1 MEEFIIDIPTWDN
14 GNWTTTTFNSVE
26 EFKEY
31 ILSIFKLPGQYRF
44 NKDLLAAA
52 KEEAFKFEKQDYYC
66 SKPFMSKDY
75 VDYWDFQKNKCRK
88 GLIVKSGKE
97 SWFLTRDY
105 YMWLNFL
112 PIFDKEKT
120 KFGFAKL
127 RDAQYH
133 MALYELLAELHY
145 KHAAILKKRQI
156 ASEQPHSEP
165 VLGEH
170 GWATMGDI
178 QPGDKLW
185 NPDGTLTTVL
195 HKSNNGLSDV
205 YEFKFGDGRT
215 TRCGIEHNWE
225 VYDKA
230 AKKTKVL
237 NTKQLL
243 EIGIFQTPVKGIKK
257 VYNNYRFAIKL
268 CKPLPLLNS
277 PVPVDP
283 YTLGALLG
291 DGHINNKSIY
301 ISGEDEEVFKN
312 ISKSLGSDY
321 ILKTTGYLKKS
332 ITYLNRF
339 THDGKEYKN
348 SKFGVNPLLR
358 ECLALGLGKSGKNTK
373 FIPDVYK
380 TASIEDRIALVQ
392 GLMDT
397 DGYVNDQGNDIHF
410 TNVNKRLIHDFT
422 EVVRSLG
429 IKAKVDVKQNEH
441 GSFYRVRISGNINF
455 ELFRLTRKKERFKK
469 RKSKNTFDKVPLM
482 SITKLDYQEDS
493 SCIVVDNPNHLY
505 ITRDYIVTHNSYF
518 HAGKLIN
525 QLWFEE
531 GVTLKIGAALKDYIN
546 DKGTW
551 KFLDEYANF
560 LNEHTAWYRPLN
572 PKKVLMWQQKIEE
585 KVNGRSRDKGLKGT
599 IQGMSFEKDPTN
611 SVGGPVK
618 YFFHEEA
625 GIAPKMDQT
634 YEYIRPALKSG
645 FVTTGLFIAAG
656 SVGDLDQCGPLKDMI
671 NHPKAND
678 IYAVETNL
686 IDEKETI
693 GLSGLFIPEQWSM
706 PPYIDAFGNSL
717 VEDALKALDEQ
728 FAEWK
733 KELTP
738 EQYQLRI
745 SQHPRNIKEAFATR
759 TVSKFP
765 QHLLSHQAERIRE
778 KEYAYE
784 FVEIFQNGQGKPEV
798 KTTNKIPVYEFPVS
812 KKATDKTGAVVV
824 WERPVENPEYGMY
837 YASIDPVGEGRA
849 EYVNNLIYTPYGQK
863 RIGDVKPGE
872 YVIGSNG
879 LPTRVKNVYPQ
890 GKKELYRVA
899 FDDGCSLLVCKE
911 HLWALDSNG
920 GERRDKHILSVEDLL
935 NKEKYLS
942 FTGIGRNLEKIY
954 KTKTYFKNNKN
965 SLKWKVPIS
974 KPIQFVKNEVPL
986 DSYFLGLLLG
996 DGGISQKSIRFTTAD
1011 PELITYI
1018 KDILPSDI
1026 TIKYLGRYDYAI
1038 TTNKSRNS
1046 ISKILRDL
1054 DLKGKTGIDKFIPQ
1068 VYLLSSVEE
1077 RLALLQGLMDTDGY
1091 CGNHGSEYYS
1101 ISINLA
1107 QDVVKLVQS
1116 LGGIAKIRK
1125 KITNRKERNGV
1136 GYIYIVRVIL
1146 PEPFCPFRLKRKVV
1160 LYTTPQKFSRY
1171 IKDITYEKEAEAVCL
1186 EVEAEDHLY
1195 VTEHALVT
1203 HNTTTSESLC
1213 SIYVYKRKIEVTKVN
1228 GDEVTTYV
1236 ERDKVVCAW
1245 CGRYDD
1251 INTTHE
1257 RLRLII
1263 EWYNAKTL
1271 VENNISQFINYM
1283 IGMNKQKYLVRKD
1296 EMVFL
1301 KDLGSNSTVYQEYG
1315 WKNTGRLFKDH
1326 LLSYVIEY
1334 VKEAIDEETK
1344 EDGTVVK
1351 TTYGVERIPDPM
1363 LIVEMQAYE
1372 EGLNVDRLVSFAA
1385 LVAYMKILESN
1396 MGLKKRIEKDDAA
1409 KKLEKSENLFKLN
1422 KSPFRHVGNS
1432 STVYGQ
1438 KIKRNAFKNLK

>member
-44 NKDLLAAA
+44 NKDLLAVA

-88 GLIVKSGKE
+88 GLIVKSGEE

-156 ASEQPHSEP
+156 AS
-165 VLGEH
+165 
-170 GWATMGDI
+170 
-178 QPGDKLW
+178 
-185 NPDGTLTTVL
+185 
-195 HKSNNGLSDV
+195 
-205 YEFKFGDGRT
+205 
-215 TRCGIEHNWE
+215 
-225 VYDKA
+225 
-230 AKKTKVL
+230 
-237 NTKQLL
+237 
-243 EIGIFQTPVKGIKK
+243 
-257 VYNNYRFAIKL
+257 
-268 CKPLPLLNS
+268 
-277 PVPVDP
+277 
-283 YTLGALLG
+283 
-291 DGHINNKSIY
+291 
-301 ISGEDEEVFKN
+301 
-312 ISKSLGSDY
+312 
-321 ILKTTGYLKKS
+321 
-332 ITYLNRF
+332 
-339 THDGKEYKN
+339 
-348 SKFGVNPLLR
+348 
-358 ECLALGLGKSGKNTK
+358 
-373 FIPDVYK
+373 
-380 TASIEDRIALVQ
+380 
-392 GLMDT
+392 
-397 DGYVNDQGNDIHF
+397 
-410 TNVNKRLIHDFT
+410 
-422 EVVRSLG
+422 
-429 IKAKVDVKQNEH
+429 
-441 GSFYRVRISGNINF
+441 
-455 ELFRLTRKKERFKK
+455 
-469 RKSKNTFDKVPLM
+469 
-482 SITKLDYQEDS
+482 
-493 SCIVVDNPNHLY
+493 
-505 ITRDYIVTHNSYF
+505 SYF

-717 VEDALKALDEQ
+717 VEEALKALDEQ

-733 KELTP
+733 KDLTP

-837 YASIDPVGEGRA
+837 YASIDPVGEGR
-849 EYVNNLIYTPYGQK
+849 
-863 RIGDVKPGE
+863 
-872 YVIGSNG
+872 
-879 LPTRVKNVYPQ
+879 
-890 GKKELYRVA
+890 
-899 FDDGCSLLVCKE
+899 
-911 HLWALDSNG
+911 
-920 GERRDKHILSVEDLL
+920 
-935 NKEKYLS
+935 
-942 FTGIGRNLEKIY
+942 
-954 KTKTYFKNNKN
+954 
-965 SLKWKVPIS
+965 
-974 KPIQFVKNEVPL
+974 
-986 DSYFLGLLLG
+986 
-996 DGGISQKSIRFTTAD
+996 
-1011 PELITYI
+1011 
-1018 KDILPSDI
+1018 
-1026 TIKYLGRYDYAI
+1026 
-1038 TTNKSRNS
+1038 
-1046 ISKILRDL
+1046 
-1054 DLKGKTGIDKFIPQ
+1054 
-1068 VYLLSSVEE
+1068 
-1077 RLALLQGLMDTDGY
+1077 
-1091 CGNHGSEYYS
+1091 
-1101 ISINLA
+1101 
-1107 QDVVKLVQS
+1107 
-1116 LGGIAKIRK
+1116 
-1125 KITNRKERNGV
+1125 
-1136 GYIYIVRVIL
+1136 
-1146 PEPFCPFRLKRKVV
+1146 
-1160 LYTTPQKFSRY
+1160 
-1171 IKDITYEKEAEAVCL
+1171 
-1186 EVEAEDHLY
+1186 
-1195 VTEHALVT
+1195 
-1203 HNTTTSESLC
+1203 TTTSESLC